1 MLPKSKSKK
10 SLKFQ
15 TSHEEKFGLK
25 ITARDPESDLVSS
38 CVCRFCLMFGREKK
52 VGAKRKATSRVK
64 YFDCFRTDNYIQHL
78 QQQHQWKWA
87 EYDKLQSF
95 AERDMFF
102 NDVQVPFVNT
112 LEAHFERNG
121 ALYFTVNK
129 SIVKDIIGG
138 LLFHPDDMEGVT
150 VVRALSLFQLIEP
163 EDNDKRGDDDFNRIS
178 RQEYSVQ
185 IKSSKRFSLLV
196 GCVALGAS
204 FRLAARM
211 VQLVRDESGLSVYGG
226 CNDLMASNYT
236 RVACAVCLQVISDVL
251 GKLNGY
257 SIALDCSTLHGMS
270 YLDIRVRFTLHGILY
285 NFHLLALPLFDRH
298 TGELMF
304 EAFVKFMDA
313 LYPPM
318 ARNFG
323 GHVHR
328 WRSLND
334 GRIHG
339 FVTQVGE
346 VTSTKLIRVW
356 CGLHQLDLVMQQVFK
371 SALDDDF
378 YSTLTAVIG
387 HLRRQQ
393 NLVATMRSMC
403 PKVADT
409 RWVSMDS
416 VSTWLTTNIIAL
428 LEHFDTKKPH
438 CTPDKTWWL
447 FLLSVK
453 AFAQES
459 MLVFTSMQGLTTLL
473 SQQRAKLLGLIDT
486 YCRMTN
492 MTGPHSDEKLA
503 SIDHSNAE
511 VYGGFVLTYANSF
524 AYIESLG
531 LWAVET
537 ISVLEQAEVDKL
549 VPAVARLFVKA
560 TNGIQGIVSERDAQ
574 NNAGD
579 ELPPVLPKQLVKLDM
594 RAFSV
599 IVTGHKPRLQLRM
612 LASEINQIGVDF
624 NALLRTYREDNA
636 FKIAVD
642 SCIDADTDFVD
653 GWSSG
658 AAGERFP
665 TLRQFCRDLAS
676 TFPNTA
682 TVETDFS
689 IIGWEK
695 DEFRKSLTDFSL
707 EGILHCKQFD
717 RLKSLHASF

>member
-313 LYPPM
+313 LYPP
-318 ARNFG
+318 
-323 GHVHR
+323 
-328 WRSLND
+328 WRETLVGMSTD
-334 GRIHG
+334 G
-339 FVTQVGE
+339 
-346 VTSTKLIRVW
+346 
-356 CGLHQLDLVMQQVFK
+356 D
-371 SALDDDF
+371 
-378 YSTLTAVIG
+378 
-387 HLRRQQ
+387 
-393 NLVATMRSMC
+393 RSM
-403 PKVADT
+403 
-409 RWVSMDS
+409 
-416 VSTWLTTNIIAL
+416 
-428 LEHFDTKKPH
+428 
-438 CTPDKTWWL
+438 
-447 FLLSVK
+447 
-453 AFAQES
+453 
-459 MLVFTSMQGLTTLL
+459 
-473 SQQRAKLLGLIDT
+473 
-486 YCRMTN
+486 
-492 MTGPHSDEKLA
+492 TGE
-503 SIDHSNAE
+503 
-511 VYGGFVLTYANSF
+511 FMVL
-524 AYIESLG
+524 
-531 LWAVET
+531 
-537 ISVLEQAEVDKL
+537 
-549 VPAVARLFVKA
+549 
-560 TNGIQGIVSERDAQ
+560 
-574 NNAGD
+574 
-579 ELPPVLPKQLVKLDM
+579 
-594 RAFSV
+594 
-599 IVTGHKPRLQLRM
+599 
-612 LASEINQIGVDF
+612 
-624 NALLRTYREDNA
+624 
-636 FKIAVD
+636 
-642 SCIDADTDFVD
+642 
-653 GWSSG
+653 
-658 AAGERFP
+658 
-665 TLRQFCRDLAS
+665 
-676 TFPNTA
+676 
-682 TVETDFS
+682 
-689 IIGWEK
+689 
-695 DEFRKSLTDFSL
+695 
-707 EGILHCKQFD
+707 
-717 RLKSLHASF
+717 